1 MNVSI
6 SFNIDVVLLL
16 IFITIIIGAIILGER
31 GWFDG
36 LKRRILAV

>member
-1 MNVSI
+1 MNVTL

-16 IFITIIIGAIILGER
+16 IFITVVVAAIILGER

-36 LKRRILAV
+36 LKRKVLSI